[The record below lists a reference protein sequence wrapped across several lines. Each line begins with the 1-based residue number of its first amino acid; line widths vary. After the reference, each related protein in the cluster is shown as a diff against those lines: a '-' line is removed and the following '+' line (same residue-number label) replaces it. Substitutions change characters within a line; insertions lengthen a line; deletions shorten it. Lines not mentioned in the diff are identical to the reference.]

1 MRDSGRL
8 VTSFFVGLG
17 IGAGL
22 ALLFA
27 PQSGRETREWI
38 GERGED
44 EVRRLRKKG
53 RRSVQHLQDIIEK
66 GGDRLSRAEKTLTR
80 AVSTG
85 KEVLDNLASKL
96 D

>member
-27 PQSGRETREWI
+27 PQSGRDTREWI
-38 GERGED
+38 GERSED
-44 EVRRLRKKG
+44 EMRRLRKKG
-53 RRSVQHLQDIIEK
+53 RRSVQNLQDFIEK
-66 GGDRLSRAEKTLTR
+66 GEDRLSRAEKTLTR
-80 AVSTG
+80 AVTTG
-85 KEVLDNLASKL
+85 KEVLENLAAKL
-96 D
+96 E